1 MYEDLKREVIEA
13 ARKAEETGLCR
24 PRSGNFSRIDD
35 ERRYIL
41 ITPSGLDRMTMT
53 EDDIII
59 IDRNLKILENK
70 NNRRPSSESLMHAA
84 AYEARPD
91 INAAAHTHSPYA
103 LTFAILEKPVPP
115 VLAESG
121 HLGCGGNRGYIPVA
135 AYGRQGSPALADS
148 VKGPPVQGGRPAAGP
163 PRGNDRQRQ
172 GSPGRP
178 HQGHVRGRHLR
189 GLLSGADRY
198 RGRGAGNHSRRRPGA
213 EQSGFQMR
221 NRG

>member
-1 MYEDLKREVIEA
+1 MYEDLKREIIEA

-35 ERRYIL
+35 ERKRII

-70 NNRRPSSESLMHAA
+70 NNRKPSSESLMHAA

-91 INAAAHTHSPYA
+91 VNAVAHTHSPYA
-103 LTFAILEKPVPP
+103 LTFAILERPVPP

-121 HLGCGGNRGYIPVA
+121 HLGCGGNLGYIPVA
-135 AYGRQGSPALADS
+135 AYGRQGSQALADS
-148 VKGPPVQGGRPAAGP
+148 VKVPLSRGDALLLARHGVMTVSGRGVQDALIKAMYVEDICGAYYRALTVTGGVEPEIIPAA
-163 PRGNDRQRQ
+163 DLELS
-172 GSPGRP
+172 SP
-178 HQGHVRGRHLR
+178 
-189 GLLSGADRY
+189 
-198 RGRGAGNHSRRRPGA
+198 
-213 EQSGFQMR
+213 EFK
-221 NRG
+221 